1 MFTKSKIAAVALISS
16 FAVISTVN
24 AEEMSLESYVS
35 GMVNQAMVVAQQ
47 EIKNTVQENILN
59 VAYNVSLDENQSYN
73 TKVTIKDIKVK
84 SDEASANK
92 AK

>member
-1 MFTKSKIAAVALISS
+1 MFTKSKIAVVALISS

-59 VAYNVSLDENQSYN
+59 VAYNVSLDESQSYN

-84 SDEASANK
+84 SDEASVNK